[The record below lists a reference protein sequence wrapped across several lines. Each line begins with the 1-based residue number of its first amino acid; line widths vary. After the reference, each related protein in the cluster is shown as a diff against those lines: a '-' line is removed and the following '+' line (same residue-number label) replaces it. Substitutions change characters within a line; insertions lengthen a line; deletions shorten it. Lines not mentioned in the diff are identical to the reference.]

1 MKKVGRK
8 TQQNKIT
15 SPELLSKLNPENRRL
30 LDDFLTYLKSIQR
43 SDATILSYKNDL
55 EIFFTWNLVNN
66 GNKVFVKTSKRDIIS
81 YQNWLINTNGNS
93 PARVRRLKSTLS
105 SLSNYIENILDDE
118 YEGFRPIIRKV
129 ESPIN
134 QAVREKTVLTEEQV
148 DSLLA
153 ALVADKQYDKACLLA
168 LGAYSGRRKK
178 ELLRFKVS
186 FFSDGNIIY
195 GSLYKTPE
203 KIKTKGRG
211 MGKFLHAYVLANKF
225 KPYFDL
231 WMTQRNEIGL
241 ESEWLFPSREDPS
254 QHMNPDTLNSW
265 AITFSR
271 ILGVP
276 FYIHALRHHFTTELS
291 KSGLPDDVIKS
302 LVGWESV
309 QMVSVYKD
317 IDADEEIGKYFDE
330 DGVKTIEKAKLSDL

>member
-1 MKKVGRK
+1 MGRPTK
-8 TQQNKIT
+8 QNKIT
-15 SPELLSKLNPENRRL
+15 SPELLDKINPENKRL

-43 SDATILSYKNDL
+43 SDTTILSYKNDL
-55 EIFFTWNLVNN
+55 EIFFVWNLLNN
-66 GNKVFVKTSKRDIIS
+66 NNKEFVKVSKRDIIA
-81 YQNWLINTNGNS
+81 YQSWLINTNGNS

-105 SLSNYIENILDDE
+105 SLSNFIESILDDE
-118 YEGFRPIIRKV
+118 YKDFRPIIRKV
-129 ESPIN
+129 ENPVN
-134 QAVREKTVLTEEQV
+134 QAVREKTVLSEDQINY
-148 DSLLA
+148 LLET
-153 ALVADKQYDKACLLA
+153 LVAEKQYDKACLLA

-186 FFSDGNIIY
+186 YFSDENIIY

-211 MGKFLHAYVLANKF
+211 MGKFLHAYVLTKKF

-231 WMTQRNEIGL
+231 WMDYRKEIGI
-241 ESEWLFPSREDPS
+241 ESEWLFPDRSDPS
-254 QHMNPDTLNSW
+254 RHMNPDTLNSW
-265 AITFSR
+265 ALTFSR
-271 ILGVP
+271 ILGIP

-309 QMVSVYKD
+309 EMVSVYKD
-317 IDADEEIGKYFDE
+317 LDADEEIGKYFDE
-330 DGVKTIEKAKLSDL
+330 DGVKSVQKAKLSDL

>member
-1 MKKVGRK
+1 MGRPTK
-8 TQQNKIT
+8 QNKIT
-15 SPELLSKLNPENRRL
+15 SPELLDKINPENKRL

-43 SDATILSYKNDL
+43 SDTTILSYKNDL
-55 EIFFTWNLVNN
+55 EIFFVWNLLNN
-66 GNKVFVKTSKRDIIS
+66 NNKEFVKISKRDIIA

-105 SLSNYIENILDDE
+105 SLSNFIENILDDE
-118 YEGFRPIIRKV
+118 YKDFRPIIRKV
-129 ESPIN
+129 ENPVN
-134 QAVREKTVLTEEQV
+134 QAVREKTVLSEEQINY
-148 DSLLA
+148 LLET
-153 ALVADKQYDKACLLA
+153 LVAEKQYDKACLLA

-186 FFSDGNIIY
+186 YFSDENIIY

-211 MGKFLHAYVLANKF
+211 MGKFLHAYVLTKKF

-231 WMTQRNEIGL
+231 WMDYRKEIGL
-241 ESEWLFPSREDPS
+241 ESEWLFPDRSDPS
-254 QHMNPDTLNSW
+254 RHMNPDTLNSW
-265 AITFSR
+265 ALTFSR
-271 ILGVP
+271 ILGIP

-309 QMVSVYKD
+309 EMVSVYKD
-317 IDADEEIGKYFDE
+317 MDADEEIGKYFDE
-330 DGVKTIEKAKLSDL
+330 DGVKSVQKAKLSDL